1 MDKARIYRPP
11 GVLSI
16 DPGNKQSAF
25 VMLGEG
31 GLPVEIGLLSNDVVL
46 NQLDYLFLC
55 HPHSMLVIEMIAC
68 YGMPVGHEV
77 FDTCVWIGRFKER
90 WIELGG
96 EVEFVY
102 RKDVKM
108 NLCHT
113 MRAKDSNIRQALIDR
128 YGGKGVAVGVKKSPG
143 PLYGIKKDIWS
154 ALAVGLTY
162 LDTRDG
168 RVGETGDTSGR
179 EVEV

>member
-1 MDKARIYRPP
+1 MDRLRIYRPP
-11 GVLSI
+11 GVLAI

-25 VMLGEG
+25 VMIGEG
-31 GLPVEIGLLSNDVVL
+31 EIPRDIGLVGNDMVLS
-46 NQLDYLFLC
+46 QLDYLFLC
-55 HPHSMLVIEMIAC
+55 HPNTPLVIEMIAC
-68 YGMPVGHEV
+68 YGMPVGAEV

-90 WIELGG
+90 WLMLGG

-108 NLCHT
+108 NLCHN
-113 MRAKDSNIRQALIDR
+113 MRAKDANIRQALIDR
-128 YGGKGVAVGVKKSPG
+128 YGGKETAVGVKKSPG

-168 RVGETGDTSGR
+168 RTGEASDTSGR